1 MRTELRTYRVEEIT
15 QGFVYN
21 DYEGRGL
28 FGLSGKL
35 VIQPE
40 YQRNYIYA
48 ESNRDVA
55 CIDSI
60 LKGYPLGLIYF
71 NRTLN
76 DTFEVLDGQQRITSI
91 GRFVTGK
98 FAILDSNG
106 NRNYFSGLSSDQQER
121 IMEYELLIYECE
133 GSESEIK
140 EWFKTINISGVP
152 LNDQELRNAI
162 YSGPFVTEAKKE
174 FSNSGNAN
182 QQKWQSYIKG
192 TANRQEILQEALNWA
207 SKGEIENYMSEHR
220 NDTNINEI
228 KIYFNSVIDWIS
240 SVFVNVESEMRG
252 LDWGRVYETYHNKSY
267 NSAEIES
274 KISKLYEDSDVSKKS
289 GIFEYT
295 LSNESPEL
303 IKLLSIRAFTET
315 DRKSKY
321 SEQTNEAKKADSSNC
336 PICNTDLQYEHT
348 THIWGYKE
356 MAGDHIVPWSKGG
369 KTERGNLQM
378 LCKYH
383 NSLKSNY

>member
-1 MRTELRTYRVEEIT
+1 METKLIQYKVSEIVN
-15 QGFVYN
+15 GFVYN
-21 DYEGRGL
+21 DFEGKGL

-35 VIQPE
+35 TIQPE

-48 ESNRDVA
+48 DSNRDVA

-71 NRTLN
+71 NKISN
-76 DTFEVLDGQQRITSI
+76 DSFEVLDGQQRITSI
-91 GRFVTGK
+91 GRFITGK
-98 FAILDSNG
+98 FAIIDFNG
-106 NRNYFSGLSSDQQER
+106 NRNYFSGLSTDQRER
-121 IMEYELLIYECE
+121 ISNYELLVYECE

-162 YSGPFVTEAKKE
+162 YSGSFVTKAKKE

-182 QQKWQSYIKG
+182 QQKWQTYIKG
-192 TANRQEILQEALNWA
+192 VANRQEVLQEALNWI
-207 SKGEIENYMSEHR
+207 SKGKIDSYMSEHR
-220 NDTNINEI
+220 NDTDINELR
-228 KIYFNSVIDWIS
+228 IYFNTVIDWIS
-240 SVFVNVESEMRG
+240 SIFTDVEKEMRG
-252 LDWGRVYETYHNKSY
+252 LDWGRLYETYHNNSY
-267 NSAEIES
+267 NPTEIED

-289 GIFEYT
+289 GIFEYL
-295 LSNESPEL
+295 LSGEKPEL
-303 IKLLSIRAFTET
+303 IKLLSIRAFPET

-321 SEQTNEAKKADSSNC
+321 REQTNEAEKANSSNC
-336 PICNTDLQYEHT
+336 PICNTDLQYEHAI
-348 THIWGYKE
+348 HIWKYKE
-356 MAGDHIVPWSKGG
+356 MAGDHIAPWSKGG

-378 LCKYH
+378 LCKHH